1 MFKYF
6 TASAVVFNKMN
17 EILLVKHK
25 RFGLW
30 IIPGGQ
36 LNEGEAPHEAAVRET
51 LEETGIKIEIIP
63 MEQGISVPH
72 CKELP
77 RPFAVYAFDIAGG
90 EPTLHDTIYIS
101 RAVGGE
107 LSTQFE
113 EVDDAGWFSY
123 DEFKRMETFEN
134 TAVTVAK
141 AVEYITKADEEG
153 RLKNG

>member
-6 TASAVVFNKMN
+6 TASAVTFNETN

-25 RFGLW
+25 RFGVWLP
-30 IIPGGQ
+30 PGG
-36 LNEGEAPHEAAVRET
+36 LIEEGEAPHEAAVREA

-77 RPFAVYAFDIAGG
+77 RPFAVYAMDIAGEG
-90 EPTLHDTIYIS
+90 NYILHDTIYLC
-101 RAVGGE
+101 RAVGGK
-107 LSTQFE
+107 LSAQFE

-141 AVEYITKADEEG
+141 AVEYVTKTDEEG
-153 RLKNG
+153 NY